1 MIKKCEVY
9 VRGAYGPGNLGDD
22 LLLVVIISILFRRF
36 KKEDVVVGVS
46 DVELARLLFPGPQYV
61 NLKTP
66 VVANH
71 LIYGGGGQFFS
82 FLKAGLSAEVEDK
95 GFLPSLRL
103 FFKRNRK
110 ISDAIVRLYFCFLG
124 FPESLVRCRYLSSYS
139 IGVGPFEVEGKGL
152 KRFNKFIKQAD
163 YISVR
168 DSSSKLQV
176 DSRLQSENKNFEAV
190 LFPDPTYD
198 SEMWFS
204 GRPAILASRDNY
216 ISYIVRDWRFNDS
229 GADKIDL
236 MFEHADKMK
245 VLGRKV
251 RFVIFNIE
259 DDKEMLKRT
268 QGNHRLIYRA
278 LDTSPSEFI
287 RDLIEG
293 SSAILSARAHGVW
306 LPSILGCPVLAIE
319 IEPKLKYVV
328 NSLGQGG
335 SLSSAE
341 DLNVLDNDFRKYEVG
356 LDSLKGMLEPVVH
369 RNRDLARDASD
380 TYIKWIDSL

>member
-1 MIKKCEVY
+1 
-9 VRGAYGPGNLGDD
+9 
-22 LLLVVIISILFRRF
+22 
-36 KKEDVVVGVS
+36 
-46 DVELARLLFPGPQYV
+46 
-61 NLKTP
+61 
-66 VVANH
+66 
-71 LIYGGGGQFFS
+71 
-82 FLKAGLSAEVEDK
+82 
-95 GFLPSLRL
+95 
-103 FFKRNRK
+103 
-110 ISDAIVRLYFCFLG
+110 
-124 FPESLVRCRYLSSYS
+124 
-139 IGVGPFEVEGKGL
+139 
-152 KRFNKFIKQAD
+152 
-163 YISVR
+163 
-168 DSSSKLQV
+168 
-176 DSRLQSENKNFEAV
+176 
-190 LFPDPTYD
+190 
-198 SEMWFS
+198 
-204 GRPAILASRDNY
+204 
-216 ISYIVRDWRFNDS
+216 
-229 GADKIDL
+229 
-236 MFEHADKMK
+236 MK
-245 VLGRKV
+245 DLGRKV

-278 LDTSPSEFI
+278 MDTSPSEFI